1 MESLLPVLPFWVI
14 IGLGLCLIVLAVS
27 AGISLF
33 VFLFK
38 AGVVVHE
45 ARKPPHLDAGDYRLD
60 QGREVRTEGAPRR
73 ERGDVD
79 R

>member
-1 MESLLPVLPFWVI
+1 MDSLLPALPFWVI

-60 QGREVRTEGAPRR
+60 QGREVRTEGPSRR
-73 ERGDVD
+73 ERGDAE

>member
-1 MESLLPVLPFWVI
+1 MESLLPVLPFWVV

-60 QGREVRTEGAPRR
+60 QGREVRTEGASRR
-73 ERGDVD
+73 ERGDAD